1 MMTTTTTTTTTTMT
15 MTREARSS
23 RVYSRVDSRVYSLER
38 GLGAR
43 GWTSSSSGV
52 TSPIDGAFEASSRHV
67 TDRAPR
73 PTRRPSSSLDSRFA
87 IRDARR
93 DVPSASAF
101 ATEISPKRTAVGAAT
116 VRSAGILGA
125 CVVALGV
132 AAFVYDRIT
141 MTGRYLTT
149 TSDQELVVR
158 REAHLSAEA
167 FAALRKCALDHP
179 KLRVTGALND
189 SSFGKTRGFVVK
201 FNEDGIERFRKNP
214 DYACFVDVFDGL
226 REPLTNAFVMNVL
239 LCDLGDY
246 DAYDAKE
253 MSVDLHLDDTVG
265 ISSKH
270 TFVAHQVSVLYVSVP
285 EDMEGGQLEL
295 FSYGNGTVPTN
306 AEPND
311 AVEPKENLVVTFRGD
326 AFHRVRS
333 YRTRSARERVSL
345 VLEQYYIGDEHY
357 AKTMAFEESSTS
369 NTTVM

>member
-1 MMTTTTTTTTTTMT
+1 MT
-15 MTREARSS
+15 MIFAFASDDDDEDEDDDARGAVIARRFARPLARRFARTGTRTE
-23 RVYSRVDSRVYSLER
+23 RVDVIVIEWRHRST
-38 GLGAR
+38 AR
-43 GWTSSSSGV
+43 
-52 TSPIDGAFEASSRHV
+52 RRV
-67 TDRAPR
+67 TDSRPAPH
-73 PTRRPSSSLDSRFA
+73 SSSLVVPRFA

-101 ATEISPKRTAVGAAT
+101 ATEISPKRTTVGAAT

-125 CVVALGV
+125 CVLALGV
-132 AAFVYDRIT
+132 LGVPAFVYDRIA

-167 FAALRKCALDHP
+167 FAALQKCALDHP
-179 KLRVTGALND
+179 KLRVEGSLND

-295 FSYGNGTVPTN
+295 FSYGNGVVPPN

-311 AVEPKENLVVTFRGD
+311 AVEPKENLMVTFRGD

-357 AKTMAFEESSTS
+357 AKTMAFEESCT
-369 NTTVM
+369 

>member
-1 MMTTTTTTTTTTMT
+1 MAISPM
-15 MTREARSS
+15 S
-23 RVYSRVDSRVYSLER
+23 RRVTDSRP
-38 GLGAR
+38 
-43 GWTSSSSGV
+43 T
-52 TSPIDGAFEASSRHV
+52 
-67 TDRAPR
+67 PR
-73 PTRRPSSSLDSRFA
+73 SSSLDSRFA
-87 IRDARR
+87 MH
-93 DVPSASAF
+93 
-101 ATEISPKRTAVGAAT
+101 AAT
-116 VRSAGILGA
+116 FRRRALVAVASEATTIESRARGRVDDEEDASTLGAHSQQKYLRNGRRWGRRQFDRRAILGA

-149 TSDQELVVR
+149 TNDQELVVR

-357 AKTMAFEESSTS
+357 AKTMTFEESCTS

>member
-1 MMTTTTTTTTTTMT
+1 MTKMKM

-23 RVYSRVDSRVYSLER
+23 RVDSRVHSRVDSLER
-38 GLGAR
+38 GLGPR
-43 GWTSSSSGV
+43 GWTSSSSSGV
-52 TSPIDGAFEASSRHV
+52 TDRRRVVASRI
-67 TDRAPR
+67 RAPR

-87 IRDARR
+87 MHAGTFRR
-93 DVPSASAF
+93 RAHSRQKYLRNGRRWERRRFD
-101 ATEISPKRTAVGAAT
+101 R
-116 VRSAGILGA
+116 RGILGA
-125 CVVALGV
+125 CVLALGV
-132 AAFVYDRIT
+132 LGVPAFVYDRIA

-167 FAALRKCALDHP
+167 FAALQKCALDHP
-179 KLRVTGALND
+179 KLRVEGSLND

-295 FSYGNGTVPTN
+295 FSYGNGVVPPN

-311 AVEPKENLVVTFRGD
+311 AVEPKENLMVTFRGD

-357 AKTMAFEESSTS
+357 AKTMAFEESCT
-369 NTTVM
+369 